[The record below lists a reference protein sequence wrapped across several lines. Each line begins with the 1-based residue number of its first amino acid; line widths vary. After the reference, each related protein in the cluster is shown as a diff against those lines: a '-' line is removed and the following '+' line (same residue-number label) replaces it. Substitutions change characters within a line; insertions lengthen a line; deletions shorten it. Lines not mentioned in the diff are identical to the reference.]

1 VIDLH
6 SHILPAVD
14 DGARD
19 FEQAI
24 RMCRMARADGCRA
37 IVATP
42 HLRHARYWNDDRA
55 LLEARWRELRE
66 RVGPGIEILLG
77 GEIAINGESLDEIDL
92 LPEGGQLLTL
102 AGTHYLLL
110 ELDFGGVGPDP
121 VEMVYELGVAGWR
134 PIIAHPER
142 ISWLMN
148 DPAML
153 EEMVANGA
161 TMQITAMSLIGDF
174 GPIAADAANWL
185 LDHGLVHY
193 VSSDTHDD
201 HLRPPGLSRARKVV
215 AEGWGEELAEA
226 LFVTNPR
233 AVVRD
238 RPLPSPPSPKADA
251 QSKRG
256 LVDRLFPFRR
266 P

>member
-1 VIDLH
+1 MIDLH
-6 SHILPAVD
+6 SHVLPAVD

-42 HLRHARYWNDDRA
+42 HLRHARYWNDDRI

-66 RVGPGIEILLG
+66 RVGSEIEVLLG
-77 GEIAINGESLDEIDL
+77 GEIAVHGQSLEEIDL

-102 AGTHYLLL
+102 AGTRYLLL

-142 ISWLMN
+142 VSWLMS
-148 DPAML
+148 DAAML
-153 EEMVANGA
+153 EEMAANGA
-161 TMQITAMSLIGDF
+161 TMQITAMSLTGDF
-174 GPIAADAANWL
+174 GPIAADAARWL
-185 LDHGLVHY
+185 LDHGLAHY

-201 HLRPPGLSRARKVV
+201 RFRPPGLSRARKVV
-215 AEGWGEELAEA
+215 IEGWGEELAEA
-226 LFVTNPR
+226 LFVTHPL

-238 RPLPSPPSPKADA
+238 QPLPTHPPAKADA
-251 QSKRG
+251 PSKRG

-266 P
+266 